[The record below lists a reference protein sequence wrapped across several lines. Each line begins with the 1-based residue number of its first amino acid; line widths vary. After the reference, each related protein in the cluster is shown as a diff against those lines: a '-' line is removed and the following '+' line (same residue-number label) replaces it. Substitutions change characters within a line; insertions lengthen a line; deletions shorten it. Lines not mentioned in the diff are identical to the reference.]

1 MCPFCIKKLLCRR
14 LAIYTVGGG
23 ISSDKDKNY
32 SQCQKFNNMF
42 LMKCQKHSNITVEYW
57 FTFMFLGIFSFIELF
72 TIFVGKVIKK
82 SPNLICC
89 MIFKLNIFD
98 DVIKKLTLLYYIN
111 LFSLLKDFLGGSFSL
126 CSGGSKG
133 QGMSD
138 SVQTVKPP
146 LKI

>member
-1 MCPFCIKKLLCRR
+1 
-14 LAIYTVGGG
+14 
-23 ISSDKDKNY
+23 
-32 SQCQKFNNMF
+32 
-42 LMKCQKHSNITVEYW
+42 MKCQKHSNITVEYW